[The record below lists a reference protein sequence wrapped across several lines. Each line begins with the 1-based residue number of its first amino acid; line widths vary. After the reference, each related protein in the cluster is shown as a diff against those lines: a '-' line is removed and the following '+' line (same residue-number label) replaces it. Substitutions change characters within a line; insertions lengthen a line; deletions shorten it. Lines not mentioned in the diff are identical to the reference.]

1 MLVSK
6 PFLVCLVCNCNVNGS
21 LMVRLLIFVSVESF
35 DILGQL
41 GRTPS
46 YMKLPPKEHL
56 LETVCAFG
64 FECVVFH
71 LR

>member
-41 GRTPS
+41 GRTP
-46 YMKLPPKEHL
+46 KEHL

-64 FECVVFH
+64 FECGVFH